1 MAAKSTN
8 QAYTLAKKYIEGKKL
23 SDIEKLILLYS
34 YYRELL
40 SSIEEETDI
49 NIELEEEIAASWVQA
64 LFESLELTYGN
75 IDLELAARSIYGAQ
89 KI

>member
-8 QAYTLAKKYIEGKKL
+8 QSYTLAKKYIEGKKL